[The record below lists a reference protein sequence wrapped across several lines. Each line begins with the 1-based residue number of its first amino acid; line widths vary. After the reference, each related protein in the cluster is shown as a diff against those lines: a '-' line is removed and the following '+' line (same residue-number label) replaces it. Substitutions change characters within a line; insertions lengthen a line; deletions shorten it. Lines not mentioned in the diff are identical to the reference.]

1 MELYLNLV
9 KCQRHSDVGQC
20 CWPDQK
26 KGCCDTSIQIDN
38 SFGDETIIYDFQT
51 DENQNER
58 YVSCNTNNNMLL
70 GHDLIYL

>member
-1 MELYLNLV
+1 MKSKSCKV
-9 KCQRHSDVGQC
+9 SKAQQC
-20 CWPDQK
+20 GSMLLARSE
-26 KGCCDTSIQIDN
+26 GCCDTSIQIED

-58 YVSCNTNNNMLL
+58 YVLTMLL

>member
-1 MELYLNLV
+1 M
-9 KCQRHSDVGQC
+9 GQC

-26 KGCCDTSIQIDN
+26 KGCCDTSIQIDY

-51 DENQNER
+51 DENQNEG
-58 YVSCNTNNNMLL
+58 MLL